1 MYARQTRISG
11 DPAKIDEGIQHIRET
26 VLPAL
31 EAAPGFKGF
40 TLLVDRETGDCV
52 GTSYFESR
60 EDVEASESAVREARD
75 KAAEITASDTP
86 KVSFFE
92 VAIDT
97 EA

>member
-11 DPAKIDEGIQHIRET
+11 DPGKVDEGIEHIRGT

-40 TLLVDRETGDCV
+40 TLLVDRETGDFV

-60 EDVEASESAVREARD
+60 EAVEASESAVREARD
-75 KAAEITASDTP
+75 KAAEITSSGAP
-86 KVSFFE
+86 QVSFLE

-97 EA
+97 QA